1 VLANAGF
8 EEDGVLP
15 HGATVRGQPVDVL
28 GYILDREQWE
38 LRKPA

>member
-1 VLANAGF
+1 VLARAGF

-15 HGATVRGQPVDVL
+15 HGATVGGQPVDVL
-28 GYILDREQWE
+28 GYVLERAAWE